1 MSQTWRI
8 EKEPWQRPRNGPA
21 NFFQN
26 CHRYLAIKS
35 WYVPEREREV
45 RERLCEAENF
55 FFFSA
60 LGFLPSP
67 ELLSQPPCRPLPL
80 AGSLPLKPR
89 FHTPDKPGF
98 LLVSCLAIF
107 HRSLHT
113 LGEVSLHRAPWH
125 NAACRFQ
132 FIPRQTV
139 DCISLAPLDHVFHEN
154 DGIL

>member
-1 MSQTWRI
+1 MKKSLGKDLGMVLPISFRI
-8 EKEPWQRPRNGPA
+8 VIAILQLNLGMFQR
-21 NFFQN
+21 
-26 CHRYLAIKS
+26 
-35 WYVPEREREV
+35 ERERCGRDFV
-45 RERLCEAENF
+45 KQRIF

>member
-1 MSQTWRI
+1 MVLPISFRI
-8 EKEPWQRPRNGPA
+8 VIAILQLNLGMFQR
-21 NFFQN
+21 
-26 CHRYLAIKS
+26 
-35 WYVPEREREV
+35 ERERCGRDFV
-45 RERLCEAENF
+45 KQRILYF
-55 FFFSA
+55 FPA